1 MCFSR
6 KKARSSGTKEEEIKN
21 LAIESDLTANV
32 YEKFNDFK
40 LTISDVIA
48 RERMIKTDDEKVI
61 ASAREMMM
69 AREEYIQAF
78 ITGMVLQSGSID
90 AFLKER
96 LGLDEETKAQLQ
108 DMYLE

>member
-1 MCFSR
+1 MVM
-6 KKARSSGTKEEEIKN
+6 ADI
-21 LAIESDLTANV
+21 L
-32 YEKFNDFK
+32 
-40 LTISDVIA
+40 
-48 RERMIKTDDEKVI
+48 IKTDDEKVI

>member
-1 MCFSR
+1 M
-6 KKARSSGTKEEEIKN
+6 TM
-21 LAIESDLTANV
+21 DQ
-32 YEKFNDFK
+32 
-40 LTISDVIA
+40 A
-48 RERMIKTDDEKVI
+48 REALLPVFGDDT
-61 ASAREMMM
+61 
-69 AREEYIQAF
+69 EEYIQAF

>member
-1 MCFSR
+1 MEDYLYTNVCS
-6 KKARSSGTKEEEIKN
+6 KAIVDMVMADI
-21 LAIESDLTANV
+21 L
-32 YEKFNDFK
+32 
-40 LTISDVIA
+40 
-48 RERMIKTDDEKVI
+48 IKTDDEKVI

>member
-1 MCFSR
+1 MD
-6 KKARSSGTKEEEIKN
+6 AQ
-21 LAIESDLTANV
+21 
-32 YEKFNDFK
+32 
-40 LTISDVIA
+40 
-48 RERMIKTDDEKVI
+48 
-61 ASAREMMM
+61 MMM
-69 AREEYIQAF
+69 AREKYIQAF